1 MKEIDL
7 IYRTMFAELDQR
19 TLDGS
24 FEAAFAVTGNFVK
37 VRVKERDYW
46 YFNDPKATPVRR
58 YVGPVDDGE
67 ISKRVN
73 EFRSIKNDLRAR
85 RKLVATLTR
94 EAGLPAP
101 ERMTGDVVEILERA
115 GLFRLRGV
123 LVGTVAFQTY
133 SAYLGVRLPGALMQT
148 ADADFAQFHSISAAV
163 EDSLPPVGDLL
174 MQLDPTFRPVPHRD
188 GGPRS
193 TKYANATGYKVEFL
207 TPNRGSDD
215 NVDKPAVMPA
225 LGGASAEPLRYLDFL
240 IFDPVRT
247 TMLHRSGVS
256 VRVPSPQRFAV
267 HKFIVASARLDDAN
281 GQAKRDKDVRQARLL
296 FEAMALT
303 RRQDDLAEAFAEAW
317 QRGAHWRS
325 SITRGMSFLS
335 PADRAEVL
343 DVLNA
348 GLVSLGQTLSDLPN
362 A

>member
-1 MKEIDL
+1 MKQIDL

-24 FEAAFAVTGNFVK
+24 FEAAFAVSGNFVK
-37 VRVKERDYW
+37 VKVKERDYW

-58 YVGPVDDGE
+58 YVGPVDDSE
-67 ISKRVN
+67 ISRRVE
-73 EFRSIKNDLRAR
+73 EFRTIKNDLKSR

-101 ERMTGDVVEILERA
+101 ERMTGDVVEMLERA

-123 LVGTVAFQTY
+123 LIGTVAFQTY

-148 ADADFAQFHSISAAV
+148 GDADFAQFHSISAAV

-174 MQLDPTFRPVPHRD
+174 KALDPSFRPVPHRS
-188 GGPRS
+188 GGLQS
-193 TKYANATGYKVEFL
+193 TQYANATGYKVEFL
-207 TPNRGSDD
+207 TPNRGSND
-215 NVDKPAVMPA
+215 NADKPAAMPA

-240 IFDPVRT
+240 IFEPVRT

-267 HKFIVASARLDDAN
+267 HKFIVASARLSDAN
-281 GQAKRDKDVRQARLL
+281 GQAKRDKDLRQAKLL

-303 RRQDDLAEAFAEAW
+303 RRQDDMAEAFSEAW
-317 QRGAHWRS
+317 QRGAHWRTA
-325 SITRGMSFLS
+325 IGRGMSFLA
-335 PADRAEVL
+335 PADRADVL

-348 GLVSLGQTLSDLPN
+348 GLADLGQTLTDLPRV
-362 A
+362 